1 MDRVTLSLMKDF
13 QEYSNLPKN
22 ISEDI
27 LFEYFSCYTILSK
40 LLDDVSINVND
51 IVESTI
57 SEEVSSKVPII
68 NGGGGDLGID
78 SLAIILEGDIIF
90 SIEELQERFE
100 DGKVEDILI
109 IFIQSKTSPKFD
121 GSEIRNFGDGIIDFL
136 QMDTIDETRMNK
148 FISDKVRQFNYIIEN
163 VDKVKKLRSK
173 AYYVTNGI
181 WVDDKNLISKID
193 KVRKSVEYEKLLN
206 DFEFYPID
214 AATLKEYYRSINSQ
228 IEKKLLFPDKVA
240 LPDIMGVNEAYIGYV
255 NAGDYLDILID
266 DEGELRKSLFYD
278 NVRDYQGKNSVNS
291 KIEETLTSSDNSKMV
306 LLNNGITII
315 AEKLQV
321 RGKEIIITNFQIVNG
336 YQTSYTLFE
345 NRDKIKEKDIT
356 VPVKIIYTTDE
367 DLVNE
372 IIIANNSQTAVKE
385 EELISLTKFQKEL
398 EMFYESL
405 EKDERR
411 LYYER
416 RSKQYSN
423 DKTIEK
429 TRIVTIGEQLKSFSA
444 MYLDDAHMASRYY
457 GRLKKKNSQTV
468 FDKQNPEIMFYT
480 SSYALYLIEYMVRN
494 GGISRQYRKF
504 KYHILMLLRIYI
516 TQDEQIP
523 KTKKKK
529 ETMCEDILKILNDK
543 KKVDEVFKKLLS
555 IIDETVEDLSSTDI
569 TKSAQLSLDLKEKL
583 KLVLDAEGK

>member
-13 QEYSNLPKN
+13 KTYSNLPES
-22 ISEDI
+22 ISEDN

-51 IVESTI
+51 IVDSHNKRQD
-57 SEEVSSKVPII
+57 EENTVPVV

-78 SLAIILEGDIIF
+78 SLAIILESDIIF

-100 DGKVEDILI
+100 DGKVDDILI
-109 IFIQSKTSPKFD
+109 VFIQSKTSQKFD
-121 GSEIRNFGDGIIDFL
+121 GSEIRNFGDGIVDFL
-136 QMDTIDETRMNK
+136 QMDTVDNSRMNK
-148 FISDKVRQFNYIIEN
+148 FIADKIRQFNYIIEN
-163 VDKVKKLRSK
+163 IDKVRKLRAK

-181 WVDDKNLISKID
+181 WVDDSNLVSKID
-193 KVRKSVEYEKLLN
+193 KVRKSVEYENLLN
-206 DFEFYPID
+206 DFDFYPID
-214 AATLKEYYRSINSQ
+214 AATLKEYYKSINSQ

-240 LPDIMGVNEAYIGYV
+240 LPDIPGVNEAYIGYI
-255 NAGDYLDILID
+255 NASDYLEILMD
-266 DEGELRKSLFYD
+266 NEGELRKSLFYD
-278 NVRDYQGKNSVNS
+278 NVRDYQGRNTVNS
-291 KIEETLTSSDNSKMV
+291 KIEETLMSSDSSKMV

-321 RGKEIIITNFQIVNG
+321 RGKEIVITNFQVVNG

-345 NRDKIKEKDIT
+345 NREEIHGKDIT
-356 VPVKIIYTTDE
+356 VPVKIIYTTNE
-367 DLVNE
+367 DLINE

-398 EMFYESL
+398 EMYYESL
-405 EKDERR
+405 DRDGTH

-423 DKTIEK
+423 DKAIEK

-444 MYLDDAHMASRYY
+444 MYLDDTHMASRYY
-457 GRLKKKNSQTV
+457 GKLKKKNSKIV

-494 GGISRQYRKF
+494 GVIDRKYRKF
-504 KYHILMLLRIYI
+504 KYHILMLIRVYI
-516 TQDEQIP
+516 SQTSQLP
-523 KTKKKK
+523 KTKKQK
-529 ETMCEDILKILNDK
+529 EKMCEEILKVLRNK
-543 KKVDEVFKKLLS
+543 KKIEAVLGKLIS
-555 IIDETVEDLSSTDI
+555 IIDETVEDISSTEV
-569 TKSAQLSLDLKEKL
+569 TKTAQLNMDLKKRLDLVVK
-583 KLVLDAEGK
+583 A